1 MSIYL
6 DISHGIL
13 LKMCKP
19 RLQEHIVKQTHT
31 FKFKSLIHVDIK
43 IAKDG
48 HIALGYLHGA
58 LEGMIVAR
66 HVGHDLTFVGLL
78 VSQQV

>member
-1 MSIYL
+1 M
-6 DISHGIL
+6 
-13 LKMCKP
+13 
-19 RLQEHIVKQTHT
+19 
-31 FKFKSLIHVDIK
+31 K

-78 VSQQV
+78 VSQQVWKLEDDIKLCSSQP